1 MRAGDTTD
9 DTPLLTAGAKAIGW
23 WGLWVV
29 LAAAWLDTL
38 TEAWGDLL
46 TVTRVALAMGKE
58 RELPA
63 WLGVVHPRFRS
74 PHHAVIALGVVCT
87 ALVLF
92 LDLRPV
98 LAVANFFTLVW
109 YGIVVSNALM
119 LPKGQHLVWRVV
131 SWLGLAGCVA
141 LLGSLPAW
149 ALMTGGATLAA
160 LTGVRWSVRRR
171 TSF

>member
-1 MRAGDTTD
+1 M
-9 DTPLLTAGAKAIGW
+9 I
-23 WGLWVV
+23 

-63 WLGVVHPRFRS
+63 WLGVVHSRFRS

-119 LPKGQHLVWRVV
+119 LPKAKHLVWPVV
-131 SWLGLAGCVA
+131 SWLALAGCVA
-141 LLGSLPAW
+141 LLVSLPGW
-149 ALMTGGATLAA
+149 AVITGGATLAA
-160 LTGVRWSVRRR
+160 LTGIRWAAYRR
-171 TSF
+171 TSA

>member
-1 MRAGDTTD
+1 
-9 DTPLLTAGAKAIGW
+9 
-23 WGLWVV
+23 
-29 LAAAWLDTL
+29 
-38 TEAWGDLL
+38 
-46 TVTRVALAMGKE
+46 MGKE

-109 YGIVVSNALM
+109 YGIVVSNSLM
-119 LPKGQHLVWRVV
+119 LPRGNRLVWPVV

-141 LLGSLPAW
+141 LLASLPAW
-149 ALMTGGATLAA
+149 ALMTGGATLAV
-160 LTGVRWSVRRR
+160 LTSVRWAARRR
-171 TSF
+171 TSA